1 MTVSHPLLNT
11 SHRPRRIRAPAAG
24 FTLIE
29 LMIAVAVIGILAA
42 ASYPSYAEHVRQ
54 SRVSDALTL
63 LAQYQLSMEQAS
75 QDNGNYGVEACAVT
89 VPASTPYFRLSCA
102 LAADGQTFAASATGI
117 NGMAGFT
124 YTINDAGTKRTTA
137 YVGASGLP
145 AACWLTRK
153 GGC

>member
-1 MTVSHPLLNT
+1 MIASHPLLKT
-11 SHRPRRIRAPAAG
+11 PRRPRRIHQPARG

-42 ASYPSYAEHVRQ
+42 VSYPSYAEHVRQ

-75 QDNGNYGVEACAVT
+75 QDNGNYGVETCAVT
-89 VPASTPYFRLSCA
+89 VPASTSYFRLSCV
-102 LAADGQTFAASATGI
+102 LAAGGQTFAATATGI
-117 NGMAGFT
+117 NAMAGFT
-124 YTINDAGTKRTTA
+124 YTIDDAGTKRTTA